1 MDRQAGAKGELKEF
15 MNKNKIFLSVIIPAY
30 NEAVN
35 FKKEVLEQV
44 DAYMQKQHYEWEVI
58 VVDDGSKDET
68 AGLVKGFIRNKKKWQ
83 LICNSHQG
91 KAATVTKGILSAKGE
106 NILFTDFD
114 QATPINQVEK
124 LLEKVKQEYQ
134 IVIGSREI
142 KGAKREK
149 EPFYRHLMGKGFNL
163 MVKIFVIGGI
173 EDTQCGFKLFTNP
186 AVRKIFPKVQVYKA
200 HKIADAYTG
209 AFDVELLFLAKK
221 FNLRTAEVPVIWHHV
236 KTERVNPIK
245 DSLRMFI
252 DIIKIRI
259 YNILGKYE
267 N

>member
-1 MDRQAGAKGELKEF
+1 MKDKSKY
-15 MNKNKIFLSVIIPAY
+15 LSVVIPAY
-30 NEAVN
+30 NEAEN
-35 FKKEVLEQV
+35 FKKGVLEQV
-44 DAYMQKQHYEWEVI
+44 DVYLHKQHYQWEVI
-58 VVDDGSKDET
+58 VVDDGSTDET
-68 AGLVKGFIRNKKKWQ
+68 AELVKGFIKNKKGWQ

-114 QATPINQVEK
+114 QATPIDQVEK
-124 LLEKVKQEYQ
+124 LLNKAKQDYQ

-163 MVKIFVIGGI
+163 MVKLFVIGGI
-173 EDTQCGFKLFTNP
+173 QDTQCGFKLFTSL
-186 AVRKIFPKVQVYKA
+186 AVKKVFPKIQVYKA
-200 HKIADAYTG
+200 RKIADAYTG

-221 FNLRTAEVPVIWHHV
+221 LNLKTAEVPVVWHHV
-236 KTERVNPIK
+236 KTERVNPVK
-245 DSLRMFI
+245 DSLRMLV

-259 YNILGKYE
+259 YDILGKYE
-267 N
+267 K

>member
-1 MDRQAGAKGELKEF
+1 MKKMKQ
-15 MNKNKIFLSVIIPAY
+15 NIYLSVIIPAY
-30 NEAVN
+30 NEAEN
-35 FKKEVLEQV
+35 FKRRVLEQV
-44 DAYMQKQHYEWEVI
+44 DDYLQKQHYKWEVI
-58 VVDDGSKDET
+58 VVDDGSTDET
-68 AGLVKGFIRNKKKWQ
+68 AELVKGFIQNKRSWQ

-124 LLEKVKQEYQ
+124 LFKKLKEDYQ

-142 KGAKREK
+142 KGARREK

-163 MVKIFVIGGI
+163 LVKIFVIGGI
-173 EDTQCGFKLFTNP
+173 QDTQCGFKLFTNL
-186 AVRKIFPKVQVYKA
+186 AVRKVFPKIQVYKA
-200 HKIADAYTG
+200 HKVADAYTG
-209 AFDVELLFLAKK
+209 AFDVELLFLAQK
-221 FNLRTAEVPVIWHHV
+221 FNLKTVEVAIVWYHI

-245 DSLRMFI
+245 DSLRMLA

-259 YNILGKYE
+259 YDILGKYE
-267 N
+267 K

>member
-1 MDRQAGAKGELKEF
+1 
-15 MNKNKIFLSVIIPAY
+15 MNIYLSIIIPAY
-30 NEAVN
+30 NEAEN
-35 FKKEVLEQV
+35 FKKGALEQV
-44 DAYMQKQHYEWEVI
+44 SAYLQKQHYKWQVI
-58 VVDDGSKDET
+58 VVDDGSIDET
-68 AGLVKGFIRNKKKWQ
+68 EELVKGFIKKKKNWQ
-83 LICNSHQG
+83 LISNSHQG
-91 KAATVTKGILSAKGE
+91 KAAAVTKGILSAKGK

-124 LLEKVKQEYQ
+124 LLNKTKEGYQ

-173 EDTQCGFKLFTNP
+173 KDTQCGFKLFTNS
-186 AVRKIFPKVQVYKA
+186 AVQKVFPKVQVYKA
-200 HKIADAYTG
+200 RKIADAYTG

-221 FNLRTAEVPVIWHHV
+221 FNIKTVEVPIVWHHV
-236 KTERVNPIK
+236 KTQRVNPIK
-245 DSLRMFI
+245 DSLKMFI

-259 YNILGKYE
+259 YDILGKYE